1 MIATRIADCAPPSL
15 TYFHRVCA
23 RSPANNSVVCGLE
36 LVAENTL
43 YTRSAATPKAMA
55 STAPCPLAIPR
66 ASASATHALRC
77 GVNDLRRRVRNLRH
91 GLTAER
97 GVRRVRFANLG
108 GGRRVRGSG
117 RRPTH
122 LKAVNRVTQ
131 LGVRVAGVPV
141 DEIDEQVQHVL
152 QGQAHG

>member
-66 ASASATHALRC
+66 ASASATHGLWRV
-77 GVNDLRRRVRNLRH
+77 GDDLGRRVRDLGH
-91 GLTAER
+91 GLGAER
-97 GVRRVRFANLG
+97 GVGRVGFANLG

-122 LKAVNRVTQ
+122 VQAVHRVTEF
-131 LGVRVAGVPV
+131 GVGVAGVPV
-141 DEIDEQVQHVL
+141 DEVDEQVQHVL
-152 QGQAHG
+152 

>member
-55 STAPCPLAIPR
+55 STAPWPLAIPR
-66 ASASATHALRC
+66 ASASATHALRRGLGPEC
-77 GVNDLRRRVRNLRH
+77 GV
-91 GLTAER
+91 R
-97 GVRRVRFANLG
+97 GVGFARLG
-108 GGRRVRGSG
+108 GGRRIRGRH
-117 RRPTH
+117 RRPIH
-122 LKAVNRVTQ
+122 FEAVHRGAQ
-131 LGVRVAGVPV
+131 FGVRVAGVPV
-141 DEIDEQVQHVL
+141 DEIDDQVQHVL
-152 QGQAHG
+152 QGHGVSL